1 MRKGGPIAARSS
13 VNRLWVSFRGT
24 ASLKGLIKDFKAHP
38 VPMDT
43 HFAAVS
49 PHQTLLSILQE
60 IPLMLQGC
68 KVHVGFYE
76 TYKSISDDVLGCVMQ
91 HLSLY
96 PDTEV
101 ICTGHSMGGAC
112 AVHCAVDLRVRLGPS
127 HPLQVYTFGSPRVGN
142 HKYARMYDL
151 FVPETYRVVYN
162 QDVVVTVPKFLFY
175 YKHVGVEV
183 LSSFFCRDEHA
194 LKHSALIHATGNAGP
209 SWQRGCRPYV
219 CRARVPPRTTKFPRP
234 PAHQLLQRAASGSA
248 CR

>member
-1 MRKGGPIAARSS
+1 MRKGGPIGARSS

-24 ASLKGLIKDFKAHP
+24 ASLKGLIKDFKAHSF
-38 VPMDT
+38 PMDS

-49 PHQTLLSILQE
+49 PHKTLLSILQH

-76 TYKSISDDVLGCVMQ
+76 TYKSIKDDVLGCVLQ

-101 ICTGHSMGGAC
+101 VCTGHSMGGAC

-142 HKYARMYDL
+142 HKHARMYDL

-183 LSSFFCRDEHA
+183 
-194 LKHSALIHATGNAGP
+194 HSA
-209 SWQRGCRPYV
+209 S
-219 CRARVPPRTTKFPRP
+219 PRR
-234 PAHQLLQRAASGSA
+234 S
-248 CR
+248 

>member
-76 TYKSISDDVLGCVMQ
+76 TYVAPFPQCIIVTLWPGTKASATMFLDV
-91 HLSLY
+91 
-96 PDTEV
+96 
-101 ICTGHSMGGAC
+101 
-112 AVHCAVDLRVRLGPS
+112 
-127 HPLQVYTFGSPRVGN
+127 
-142 HKYARMYDL
+142 
-151 FVPETYRVVYN
+151 
-162 QDVVVTVPKFLFY
+162 
-175 YKHVGVEV
+175 
-183 LSSFFCRDEHA
+183 
-194 LKHSALIHATGNAGP
+194 
-209 SWQRGCRPYV
+209 
-219 CRARVPPRTTKFPRP
+219 
-234 PAHQLLQRAASGSA
+234 
-248 CR
+248 

>member
-1 MRKGGPIAARSS
+1 
-13 VNRLWVSFRGT
+13 
-24 ASLKGLIKDFKAHP
+24 
-38 VPMDT
+38 
-43 HFAAVS
+43 
-49 PHQTLLSILQE
+49 
-60 IPLMLQGC
+60 
-68 KVHVGFYE
+68 
-76 TYKSISDDVLGCVMQ
+76 MQ

-183 LSSFFCRDEHA
+183 LSSSFSR
-194 LKHSALIHATGNAGP
+194 
-209 SWQRGCRPYV
+209 
-219 CRARVPPRTTKFPRP
+219 
-234 PAHQLLQRAASGSA
+234 
-248 CR
+248 

>member
-1 MRKGGPIAARSS
+1 MEVGGPKAARSS

-38 VPMDT
+38 VPMDA
-43 HFAAVS
+43 HFAAVN
-49 PHQTLLSILQE
+49 PHENLLSILQQ

-76 TYKSISDDVLGCVMQ
+76 TYKSISDDVLGCIMQ
-91 HLSLY
+91 HLTLY
-96 PDTEV
+96 PGTEV
-101 ICTGHSMGGAC
+101 ICVGHSMGGAC

-127 HPLQVYTFGSPRVGN
+127 HPLQVYSFGSPRVGN
-142 HKYARMYDL
+142 HKYARMYNL

-183 LSSFFCRDEHA
+183 HVIRFAACMRSVWLTTRCR
-194 LKHSALIHATGNAGP
+194 
-209 SWQRGCRPYV
+209 
-219 CRARVPPRTTKFPRP
+219 
-234 PAHQLLQRAASGSA
+234 
-248 CR
+248 